1 MFNLRGSEDRVGF
14 IRENWVDIV
23 AFIPIDFFRAFRF
36 LRFIRVIKVL
46 ALFRKYLKKIF
57 SFMVD
62 THVDEALGILLFAI
76 ASGSLLFYITEA
88 GVNRSPSEAPLI
100 HCGTA
105 SQPYSQVKLL

>member
-36 LRFIRVIKVL
+36 LRFIRVIKVIKVL

-57 SFMVD
+57 SFRWTPTSMRPSAYSSLPLPQ
-62 THVDEALGILLFAI
+62 EA
-76 ASGSLLFYITEA
+76 SSST
-88 GVNRSPSEAPLI
+88 SPKP
-100 HCGTA
+100 
-105 SQPYSQVKLL
+105 V